1 MYNPG
6 MIYNNQRIMY
16 KILHF
21 SGGVYKFDLLAE
33 HVDDVGGLLIQESYL
48 QKSRGSYFLSEEIQV
63 IFIVPHNEVSSI
75 ELLASE
81 IKGEIQE
88 MEMEEPLKSN
98 LINSMNIYN
107 IICKAGDWITTDSIK
122 ESKVRE
128 SKVRESKEYNLEI
141 DYRSEMEKS
150 DLNKN
155 SSSGIDNQ
163 QGSSIEDCLNL
174 MLSLKLIEKR
184 EKDEDAVE
192 FRILKDDK

>member
-88 MEMEEPLKSN
+88 MEIEEHLKSN

-128 SKVRESKEYNLEI
+128 SKVRESEEYNLEI

-163 QGSSIEDCLNL
+163 QDSSIEDCLNL
-174 MLSLKLIEKR
+174 MLSLKLIEKK
-184 EKDEDAVE
+184 ENDDDAVE

>member
-128 SKVRESKEYNLEI
+128 SKVRESEEYNLEI

-163 QGSSIEDCLNL
+163 QDSSIEDCLNL

-184 EKDEDAVE
+184 ENDEDAVE

>member
-88 MEMEEPLKSN
+88 MEIEEHLKSN

-128 SKVRESKEYNLEI
+128 SKVRESEEYNLEI

-163 QGSSIEDCLNL
+163 QDSSIEDCLYL

-184 EKDEDAVE
+184 ENDEDAVE

>member
-1 MYNPG
+1 
-6 MIYNNQRIMY
+6 MY

>member
-88 MEMEEPLKSN
+88 MEIEEHLKSN

-128 SKVRESKEYNLEI
+128 SKVRESEEYNLEI

-163 QGSSIEDCLNL
+163 QDSSIEDCLNL

-184 EKDEDAVE
+184 ENDEDAVE